1 MSGAVAGHEHTAK
14 HEITE
19 WLEGHGATVWWE
31 ETNEW
36 DHQQF
41 EVVHAGDGGG
51 VPDLIVKSNGYA
63 LVIEFKPGDS
73 VGQLYDALIQL
84 HGYWTEFVTGGV
96 EYRVDGRSVEPDGF
110 LTASKNSRFGRL
122 FPPYV
127 DDEPDRLDD
136 FDEGRR
142 SCYRYGHLP
151 PAEFRMTEQHVRTLW
166 RLAKRSEQQRG
177 VANTPHIGALL
188 SEHLEREQLDPTPAI
203 LWNRGQTN
211 QDWEVLE

>member
-1 MSGAVAGHEHTAK
+1 MSEAVAGPEHTAK
-14 HEITE
+14 HEFTE

-31 ETNEW
+31 EANEW
-36 DHQQF
+36 DHRQF
-41 EVVHAGDGGG
+41 SITHRGDAGGI
-51 VPDLIVKSNGYA
+51 PDLVVETNGYT
-63 LVIEFKPGDS
+63 LVIEFKAGGR

-84 HGYWTEFVTGGV
+84 HGYWMEYVTDGV
-96 EYRVDGRSVEPDGF
+96 TYQRDGRSITPDAF

-127 DDEPDRLDD
+127 DDEPDRLED

-166 RLAKRSEQQRG
+166 RLAKRSERRFG
-177 VANTPHIGALL
+177 VTETPHIGALL

-211 QDWEVLE
+211 QDWEVLA